1 MSPIRQPQLRNFAAD
16 PRTFTDSY
24 TAQDGIGTDDF
35 TLSVDF
41 TLLEK
46 GVHGIINIGCMLCVY
61 YNSTKGYQPSVR
73 ILKSDGTKDNL
84 YPVGSSHMTKNVA
97 SINVIKTGQNVRM
110 VVYARDGSIVR
121 DMTTPLPDGATV
133 TSWPGVTTYPGSI
146 SAASIRNDTT
156 GETVWQ
162 AAYSDLYGT
171 SNPWP
176 SPVPRNFASAEWR
189 WYNAV
194 NPILSL
200 GTDDLEFYIQYRLD
214 GYRDSSEINSL
225 FYFNSQNG
233 SINLAFQGDG
243 TASNYSYIKLNGV
256 ADYVIPLDLIK
267 KLGTH
272 SIRIRRTG
280 TTVTTE
286 FDGTVLAELTA
297 SEITATTAGIY
308 PITRFD
314 GVIYDCY
321 WKNLRTNRK
330 VWQYPNDAEKVQL
343 ITNNNIKTENGQ
355 FEQANPSYEARL
367 DTALDLR
374 GKISSYTTIVDF
386 DTVPFTISVAGQKQ
400 ELAGQGPSVA
410 YGAQYKVICSIGHGS
425 SGNMQLSQEIAGARQ
440 IIAANPGKVEGRYI
454 LAGVVQLDIPNNTTR
469 LALYFNGELLVEQ
482 TFAGLPT
489 GTTHAAY
496 TNFAIW
502 DNRNGAYT
510 QMYGAVHGAFLLDT
524 ALDDAQLKVLTA
536 P

>member
-1 MSPIRQPQLRNFAAD
+1 MSPIRQPQLRNFAANSMAW
-16 PRTFTDSY
+16 TDAK
-24 TAQDGIGTDDF
+24 TALDVTDQSHDF
-35 TLSVDF
+35 TF
-41 TLLEK
+41 EIEFK
-46 GVHGIINIGCMLCVY
+46 CV
-61 YNSTKGYQPSVR
+61 
-73 ILKSDGTKDNL
+73 
-84 YPVGSSHMTKNVA
+84 
-97 SINVIKTGQNVRM
+97 KTNA
-110 VVYARDGSIVR
+110 VYIFAADGSNDFIRVFMSSGEIIVSTALLSTASGR
-121 DMTTPLPDGATV
+121 STQFSAGSDSTNRHALTVKMIENTITALIDGEIVYTRENLVRNAIE
-133 TSWPGVTTYPGSI
+133 I
-146 SAASIRNDTT
+146 SAPRSNAGYVYKISITDDTT
-156 GETVWQ
+156 GEIVWQ
-162 AAYSDLYGT
+162 AAHSDLYDT

-200 GTDDLEFYIQYRLD
+200 GTDDLEFYIQYQLK
-214 GYRDSSEINSL
+214 GYRGGSEINSL

-267 KLGTH
+267 QLGTH

-280 TTVTTE
+280 TTVTIE
-286 FDGTVLAELTA
+286 FDGTVLTELTA
-297 SEITATTAGIY
+297 SEITATTAGVY
-308 PITRFD
+308 PVTRFD